1 MSFYING
8 FETFLQVEQNVKE
21 QTYQQVDART
31 KSSLREIKSSF
42 GITEKLTLNFCFAN

>member
-31 KSSLREIKSSF
+31 KGSLREIKSSF
-42 GITEKLTLNFCFAN
+42 LIIEKLTPKFFFVN